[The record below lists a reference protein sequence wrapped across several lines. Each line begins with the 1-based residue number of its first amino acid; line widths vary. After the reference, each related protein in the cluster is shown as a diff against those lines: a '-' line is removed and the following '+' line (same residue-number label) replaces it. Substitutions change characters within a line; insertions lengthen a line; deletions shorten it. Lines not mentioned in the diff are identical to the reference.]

1 MGIKDMHLKFLIDVQ
16 KKKSV
21 WRLDMMGNRL
31 LGKRRNNQRRF
42 KLIDLGLIE
51 TEKMVELVKKK
62 KKLGN
67 ESK

>member
-1 MGIKDMHLKFLIDVQ
+1 
-16 KKKSV
+16 
-21 WRLDMMGNRL
+21 MMGNRL

-62 KKLGN
+62 KKSWVMRAN
-67 ESK
+67 K

>member
-1 MGIKDMHLKFLIDVQ
+1 
-16 KKKSV
+16 
-21 WRLDMMGNRL
+21 MMGNRL

-42 KLIDLGLIE
+42 KLSDFGLIE
-51 TEKMVELVKKK
+51 TVKMVVIVKKK

>member
-1 MGIKDMHLKFLIDVQ
+1 MGIKAMHLKFLIDVQ

-62 KKLGN
+62 KKKVG
-67 ESK
+67 